1 MMSRLVPHLL
11 LRTDRAASHAA
22 ELLRSAGYMIS
33 KIDDDAVVE
42 TLAGEP
48 HVDGVVLELPAL
60 RAIALGRRIE
70 TGYGGNVVM
79 LIIASPVETVR
90 RALPSVPILSPAQ
103 IGDDLVS
110 GIDLALASR
119 QLRQT
124 G

>member
-1 MMSRLVPHLL
+1 MSQLVPHLL
-11 LRTDRAASHAA
+11 LRTDRAVSQAA
-22 ELLRSAGYMIS
+22 EMLRSAGYMVS

-48 HVDGVVLELPAL
+48 HVDGVVMELPAL
-60 RAIALGRRIE
+60 RAIALARRVE
-70 TGYGGNVVM
+70 ERYAGNVVM
-79 LIIASPVETVR
+79 LIIASPAETVR
-90 RALPSVPILSPAQ
+90 RAVASVPVLSPAQ

-110 GIDLALASR
+110 GIDLAFVAR

>member
-1 MMSRLVPHLL
+1 MTQLVPHLL
-11 LRTDRAASHAA
+11 LRTDKSVSHAA
-22 ELLRSAGYMIS
+22 EMLRSAGYMVS

-70 TGYGGNVVM
+70 THYGSNVAM
-79 LIIASPVETVR
+79 LVIASPVETVR
-90 RALPSVPILSPAQ
+90 RALISAPVLSPAT
-103 IGDDLVS
+103 IVDDLVS
-110 GIDLALASR
+110 SVDLALATR

>member
-1 MMSRLVPHLL
+1 M
-11 LRTDRAASHAA
+11 LRA
-22 ELLRSAGYMIS
+22 AGYMVS

-60 RAIALGRRIE
+60 RAIALARHIE
-70 TGYGGNVVM
+70 ATYNGNVVL
-79 LIIASPVETVR
+79 LIIASPAESVR
-90 RALPSVPILSPAQ
+90 RALVSAPVLSPAQ

-110 GIDLALASR
+110 GIDLALVAR
-119 QLRQT
+119 QLRQA

>member
-1 MMSRLVPHLL
+1 MSRLVPHLL
-11 LRTDRAASHAA
+11 LRTEKPVSHAA

-33 KIDDDAVVE
+33 KIDDDAILE
-42 TLAGEP
+42 TLAGAS
-48 HVDGVVLELPAL
+48 HVDGVVVELPAL

-70 TGYGGNVVM
+70 TQHRNVVM
-79 LIIASPVETVR
+79 LIIASPAETVR

-110 GIDLALASR
+110 GMDLALASR
-119 QLRQT
+119 QLRQA

>member
-1 MMSRLVPHLL
+1 MSQLVPHLL
-11 LRTDRAASHAA
+11 LRTDRSVSQPA
-22 ELLRSAGYMIS
+22 ELLCAAGYMVS

-48 HVDGVVLELPAL
+48 HVDGVVLDLPVL

-70 TGYGGNVVM
+70 GRYGGNVVQ
-79 LIIASPVETVR
+79 LIIASPAETVR
-90 RALPSVPILSPAQ
+90 RALPSVSVLPAAL

-110 GIDLALASR
+110 GIDLALVAR
-119 QLRQT
+119 KLRQT